1 MRRIVYVICCVVV
14 LCFTSNAQDIH
25 FSQFFLSPLTLNPA
39 NTGNFEG
46 SVRLGG
52 IYRDQWWSVAGSS
65 PLGFNGQFKTYSVS
79 VDAPILKGFR
89 EKDWVGVGLMLFQDQ
104 SGSLKLKYGA
114 SQLSASYHFALDNDR
129 NKVLSIGIQGGAIS
143 RKIDQELLSG
153 TDNIFLTELQGGG
166 RSTDRQLIGEQGDD
180 MARGGKTDYSAGILY
195 QGVVGETA
203 FMTLGLAVN
212 HITQPRKP
220 LVNGVTYKLP
230 MRIQA
235 HASVNLA
242 LTDKVLLSPT
252 VLYQNVSGKG
262 DELNVAAIAG
272 LIMNESKGVIVNFG
286 VGYRVQ
292 DAAEL
297 YVGLDYGDFRVGMAY
312 DLNTSGLSP
321 ATNSVGALELG
332 ATYIAKIYKKPK
344 VDNILFCPR
353 F

>member
-52 IYRDQWWSVAGSS
+52 IYRDQWFSVVGSS
-65 PLGFNGQFKTYSVS
+65 PLGFDGQFKTYSVS
-79 VDAPILKGFR
+79 VDAPIIKGFR
-89 EKDWVGVGLMLFQDQ
+89 EQDWVGVGLMLYQDQ
-104 SGSLKLKYGA
+104 SGSLKLKHGA
-114 SQLSASYHFALDNDR
+114 SQLSAAYHFALDKDR
-129 NKVLSIGIQGGAIS
+129 TKIFTIGVQGGAIS
-143 RKIDQELLSG
+143 RKIDQELLTG
-153 TDNIFLTELQGGG
+153 TENIFLTELQGGG
-166 RSTDRQLIGEQGDD
+166 RSPDRALISEDD
-180 MARGGKTDYSAGILY
+180 GARGGKTDYSAGLLY

-203 FMTLGLAVN
+203 YMTLGVAVN
-212 HITQPRKP
+212 HITQPRKS
-220 LVNGVTYKLP
+220 LVSGVTYKLP

-242 LTDKVLLSPT
+242 LTDKLLLSPT

-262 DELNVAAIAG
+262 DELNIAAIAG

-297 YVGLDYGDFRVGMAY
+297 FVGIDYGDFRVGMAY

>member
-1 MRRIVYVICCVVV
+1 MRRIVYVLSCVLA
-14 LCFTSNAQDIH
+14 LCTHSSAQDIH

-52 IYRDQWWSVAGSS
+52 IYRDQWFSVVSS
-65 PLGFNGQFKTYSVS
+65 TPFGFNGQYKTYSVS
-79 VDAPILKGFR
+79 VDAPIIKGFR
-89 EKDWVGVGLMLFQDQ
+89 EQDWVGVGLMLFQDQ

-114 SQLSASYHFALDNDR
+114 SQLSAAYHLALDKDR
-129 NKVLSIGIQGGAIS
+129 TRVLTLGIQGGAIS
-143 RKIDQELLSG
+143 RNIDQELLSG
-153 TDNIFLTELQGGG
+153 LDDIFLSELQGGG
-166 RSTDRQLIGEQGDD
+166 RSTDRSLIGEQGDD
-180 MARGGKTDYSAGILY
+180 SARGGRTDYSAGLLY
-195 QGVVGETA
+195 QGIMGESA
-203 FMTLGLAVN
+203 YLTLGLAVN

-220 LVNGVTYKLP
+220 LVNGVSYKLP
-230 MRIQA
+230 MRIQVHGSA
-235 HASVNLA
+235 NFA
-242 LTDKVLLSPT
+242 LTDRLLLSPT
-252 VLYQNVSGKG
+252 ALYQNVGEAS
-262 DELNVAAIAG
+262 ELNIAAIAG

-292 DAAEL
+292 DAAEI
-297 YVGLDYGDFRVGMAY
+297 YVGMDYGDFRVGLAY
-312 DLNTSGLSP
+312 DLNTSGFSP